1 MRHLKDLP
9 VLILGLGAS
18 GLAMARWCARHGA
31 VVTVADTREAPASL
45 ATLQAELPDAT
56 FIGGP
61 FTAAL
66 VEGTPIRAVYR
77 SPGLSP
83 ATLAPVVDAAKAV
96 GLVVGGELDLFARAL
111 LDLQTVEVPAVEAEA
126 EVPVET
132 AVAEPVV
139 ETPAQAELALSE
151 EAPVAEAAVVE
162 TPEVPAPEAAAVV
175 EGEPEAAAPVEAVE
189 ATEAVAPTEAVAAE
203 STEAALPVDA
213 PAAEAEPVPVEPTE
227 AAEATPPAMAEA
239 MPRDASLS
247 VPVTPPTED
256 VVAEGATTEDATTE
270 DAAAPAAAETPA
282 VSPAPAATIS
292 RLPTPGKPYVPT
304 AAREAAEFVAK
315 IAELSATNPAS
326 AAVEEE
332 ATPQLEL
339 VPEPEPEAPKGYT
352 PAVLAITGTNG
363 KTTVTSL
370 TGQLVER
377 AGKTVAVAGNIGPT
391 LLDTLA
397 GHLDAGTLPDVW
409 VLELSSFQ
417 LDGVQGFEPTAATVL
432 NLTQD
437 HLDWHGDMP
446 AYAAAKA
453 RIFGAKGL
461 MILNRDD
468 AGVMAMLPPPVKVRL
483 QRPQIR
489 THVTF
494 GGAMPLR
501 PGDYGIERINGVA
514 WLVRALEADET
525 QKRKRGAVVEEE
537 LFFQRLMPAD
547 ALRIRGRHN
556 AMNALAALALAS
568 AADCP
573 LGPMLYGLR
582 EYRGEPHRV
591 EPIAIVDEVEFF
603 DDSKGTNVGAT
614 VAALSGLG
622 EERRVVVILGG
633 EGKGQD
639 FEPLADP
646 VRQYARAV
654 VLIGRDAPLIEAALA
669 STGVSLKHA
678 GSMEEAVKFAAA
690 RAHPGDAV
698 LLSPACASFDMFK
711 DYAHRAEVF
720 CEAVEAYAD
729 SPREAVG
736 GDDAVVSYVPGASLS
751 TAGSMEDP
759 I

>member
-1 MRHLKDLP
+1 MRHLKDLH

-45 ATLQAELPDAT
+45 ATLKAEWPEVA
-56 FIGGP
+56 FVGGP

-83 ATLAPVVDAAKAV
+83 ATIAPVADAARAM
-96 GLVVGGELDLFARAL
+96 GLPVGGELDLFARAL
-111 LDLQTVEVPAVEAEA
+111 LDLRTVEVPVAEA
-126 EVPVET
+126 EPESEAVPEAVPEAPVEAAEPQPQAELPLEEPAPAEPAD
-132 AVAEPVV
+132 AVAEPV
-139 ETPAQAELALSE
+139 QQ
-151 EAPVAEAAVVE
+151 
-162 TPEVPAPEAAAVV
+162 PEPAPEP
-175 EGEPEAAAPVEAVE
+175 EPEPEPIV
-189 ATEAVAPTEAVAAE
+189 
-203 STEAALPVDA
+203 
-213 PAAEAEPVPVEPTE
+213 PAQ
-227 AAEATPPAMAEA
+227 AEA
-239 MPRDASLS
+239 MPRDPSLS
-247 VPVTPPTED
+247 VAVPQPPEAD
-256 VVAEGATTEDATTE
+256 
-270 DAAAPAAAETPA
+270 APAAAPEASAETVETAAAELPVATPA
-282 VSPAPAATIS
+282 PAPAAPAPATVS
-292 RLPTPGKPYVPT
+292 RLPATGKPYVPT

-332 ATPQLEL
+332 SPQLEL
-339 VPEPEPEAPKGYT
+339 APPVEPEAPKGYT

-391 LLDTLA
+391 LLDTLWA
-397 GHLDAGTLPDVW
+397 RIDAGTLPDVW

-417 LDGVQGFEPTAATVL
+417 LDGVQDFEPTAATVL

-453 RIFGAKGL
+453 RIFGARGL

-468 AGVMAMLPPPVKVRL
+468 AGVMAMLPAPVKVKL

-489 THVTF
+489 AHVTF
-494 GGAMPLR
+494 GAAMPLR
-501 PGDYGIERINGVA
+501 PGDYGIERVNGMA

-537 LFFQRLMPAD
+537 IFLQRLMPAD

-568 AADCP
+568 AAGCP

-582 EYRGEPHRV
+582 EYHGEPHRV
-591 EPIAIVDEVEFF
+591 EPIAIVDEVEYF

-614 VAALSGLG
+614 VAALAGLG

-639 FEPLADP
+639 FEPLAAP

-654 VLIGRDAPLIEAALA
+654 VLIGRDAPIIEAALA
-669 STGVSLKHA
+669 STGVSLMHA
-678 GSMEEAVKFAAA
+678 GSMDEAVQAAAA
-690 RAHPGDAV
+690 RANPGDAV
-698 LLSPACASFDMFK
+698 LLSPACASFDMFR
-711 DYAHRAEVF
+711 DYEHRADVF
-720 CEAVEAYAD
+720 REAVQAWAD
-729 SPREAVG
+729 SPRG
-736 GDDAVVSYVPGASLS
+736 LGDSS
-751 TAGSMEDP
+751 TTEEQL
-759 I
+759 

>member
-31 VVTVADTREAPASL
+31 LVTVADTREAPALL
-45 ATLQAELPDAT
+45 ATLRAELPDVA
-56 FIGGP
+56 FVGGP
-61 FTAAL
+61 FSAAL
-66 VEGTPIRAVYR
+66 IEGTPIRAVYR

-83 ATLAPVVDAAKAV
+83 ATIASVADAARAV
-96 GLVVGGELDLFARAL
+96 GLPVGGELDLFARAL
-111 LDLQTVEVPAVEAEA
+111 QDLRTVEVPVVEAEPEAEAPAEAEPAA
-126 EVPVET
+126 EVPVE
-132 AVAEPVV
+132 VAEP
-139 ETPAQAELALSE
+139 EAQAELALDVESP
-151 EAPVAEAAVVE
+151 AVAE
-162 TPEVPAPEAAAVV
+162 PAPA
-175 EGEPEAAAPVEAVE
+175 
-189 ATEAVAPTEAVAAE
+189 
-203 STEAALPVDA
+203 
-213 PAAEAEPVPVEPTE
+213 EPTE
-227 AAEATPPAMAEA
+227 ATSTTEAPATPEPTEAPAEPTTEGEPAATPAIAEA
-239 MPRDASLS
+239 MPRDPSLS
-247 VPVTPPTED
+247 VPVSPPSDE
-256 VVAEGATTEDATTE
+256 
-270 DAAAPAAAETPA
+270 APNAETPEA
-282 VSPAPAATIS
+282 PTPLPAPATVS
-292 RLPTPGKPYVPT
+292 RLPSTGKPYVPT

-315 IAELSATNPAS
+315 IAEISASNPAS

-332 ATPQLEL
+332 PTAQLPL
-339 VPEPEPEAPKGYT
+339 VPIEEPPAPKGYT

-363 KTTVTSL
+363 KTTVTAL

-397 GHLDAGTLPDVW
+397 SHIDAETLPDVW

-446 AYAAAKA
+446 AYASAKA
-453 RIFGAKGL
+453 RIFGAQGL
-461 MILNRDD
+461 MVLNRDD
-468 AGVMAMLPPPVKVRL
+468 PGVMAMLPAPVRVKL

-494 GGAMPLR
+494 GSAMPLR
-501 PGDYGIERINGVA
+501 PGDYGIERVNGMT

-537 LFFQRLMPAD
+537 IFLQRLMPAD

-591 EPIAIVDEVEFF
+591 EPIALVDDVEYF

-614 VAALSGLG
+614 AAALSGLG
-622 EERRVVVILGG
+622 EDRRVVVILGG

-639 FEPLADP
+639 FEPLAEP

-654 VLIGRDAPLIEAALA
+654 VLIGRDAPLIEQALA
-669 STGVSLKHA
+669 STGVSLMHA
-678 GSMEEAVKFAAA
+678 GSMEEAVNLAAA
-690 RAHPGDAV
+690 RANPGDAV

-711 DYAHRAEVF
+711 DYEHRAAVF
-720 CEAVEAYAD
+720 RGAVQTLAD
-729 SPREAVG
+729 NPREAASSSNDSDFSS
-736 GDDAVVSYVPGASLS
+736 GDPV
-751 TAGSMEDP
+751 
-759 I
+759 